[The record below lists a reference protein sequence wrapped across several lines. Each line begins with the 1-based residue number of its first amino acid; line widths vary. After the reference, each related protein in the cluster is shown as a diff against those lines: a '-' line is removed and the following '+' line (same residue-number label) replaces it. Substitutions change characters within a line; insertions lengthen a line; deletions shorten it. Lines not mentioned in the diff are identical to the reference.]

1 LEQFWEWIIANKEWL
16 FSGIGAVLVTWIV
29 QFIVKRKQATS
40 AQTIRSGKGST
51 NIQSGRDTNIGT
63 TEKKA
68 DAEEE

>member
-1 LEQFWEWIIANKEWL
+1 MEQFWEWIIANKEWM
-16 FSGIGAVLVTWIV
+16 FSGVGAVLVTWIA
-29 QFIVKRKQATS
+29 QFIVKRKQAAS

-51 NIQSGRDTNIGT
+51 NIQSGRDINIGT